1 MFNNLLIYGIPY
13 KASYGATSLRII
25 FDKCVLEYDET
36 KYLVL
41 FGPKKYES
49 IFNRIRF
56 LKKLKSNFSYV
67 VSQNYSKI
75 KIDLDDDLLLEETL
89 AMNNVVILSSK
100 SKSLLL

>member
-1 MFNNLLIYGIPY
+1 MEC
-13 KASYGATSLRII
+13 
-25 FDKCVLEYDET
+25 DKT

-56 LKKLKSNFSYV
+56 LKKLKSNISYA

-75 KIDLDDDLLLEETL
+75 KIDLDDDLPVEETL
-89 AMNNVVILSSK
+89 AMNNVVIPI
-100 SKSLLL
+100 

>member
-1 MFNNLLIYGIPY
+1 MEC
-13 KASYGATSLRII
+13 
-25 FDKCVLEYDET
+25 DKT

-56 LKKLKSNFSYV
+56 LEKLKSNISYA

-75 KIDLDDDLLLEETL
+75 KIDLDDDLPLEETL
-89 AMNNVVILSSK
+89 AMNNVVIPI
-100 SKSLLL
+100 